1 MTGASNATE
10 TAAPAFDPRQLVKLV
25 VYSLLLVNFVLYFLE
40 DLSISQHRLRNG
52 GSVFDYSSAFAVT
65 LDVLAWLTLLF
76 LFELETYLL
85 SDEAFTRFRLAVMH
99 GVRLLCYLFL
109 GHTLVACAAAGVDL
123 VGLSPMPGISSL
135 CQLAG
140 ETLSFGFNITYAEI
154 RSSA

>member
-1 MTGASNATE
+1 
-10 TAAPAFDPRQLVKLV
+10 
-25 VYSLLLVNFVLYFLE
+25 
-40 DLSISQHRLRNG
+40 
-52 GSVFDYSSAFAVT
+52 
-65 LDVLAWLTLLF
+65 
-76 LFELETYLL
+76 
-85 SDEAFTRFRLAVMH
+85 MH